1 MDIDT
6 SCYSDSFIEKILAE
20 TQTIA
25 VVGASSKPERDSY
38 KVIESL
44 LEHGYRVFP
53 VNPNEEGSSVL
64 GLNFYPNLSSI
75 QQPIDMVDV
84 FRTSDA
90 VFEIAEEAIKI
101 KAKVLWM
108 QLEIINNDAANLAE
122 AAGMKVVMNR
132 CPKKEFKLSLIHI
145 SEPTS
150 PY

>member
-6 SCYSDSFIEKILAE
+6 FCYSDCFIEKILAE

-64 GLNFYPNLSSI
+64 GLNFYPNLGSI
-75 QQPIDMVDV
+75 KQPIDMVDV
-84 FRTSDA
+84 FRSSDA
-90 VFEIAEEAIKI
+90 VFKIAEEAIKI

-122 AAGMKVVMNR
+122 AAGLKVVMNR
-132 CPKKEFKLSLIHI
+132 CPKKEFKNLNW
-145 SEPTS
+145 TS
-150 PY
+150 NNN

>member
-6 SCYSDSFIEKILAE
+6 FCYSDSFIEKILAE

-44 LEHGYRVFP
+44 LEHGYKVFP

-122 AAGMKVVMNR
+122 AAGLKVVMNR
-132 CPKKEFKLSLIHI
+132 CPKKEFKNLNW
-145 SEPTS
+145 TS
-150 PY
+150 NNN

>member
-6 SCYSDSFIEKILAE
+6 SCYSDRFIEKILAE

-90 VFEIAEEAIKI
+90 VFEIAQEAIKI

-122 AAGMKVVMNR
+122 AAGLKVVMNR
-132 CPKKEFKLSLIHI
+132 CPKKEFKNLNW
-145 SEPTS
+145 TS
-150 PY
+150 NNN

>member
-6 SCYSDSFIEKILAE
+6 FCYSDRFIEKILAE
-20 TQTIA
+20 TETIA

-90 VFEIAEEAIKI
+90 VYEIAEEAIKI

-108 QLEIINNDAANLAE
+108 QLDIINNDAANLAE
-122 AAGMKVVMNR
+122 AAGVKVVMNR
-132 CPKKEFKLSLIHI
+132 CPKKEFKNLNW
-145 SEPTS
+145 TS
-150 PY
+150 NNN

>member
-6 SCYSDSFIEKILAE
+6 SCYSDCFIEKILAE

-84 FRTSDA
+84 FRASDA

-132 CPKKEFKLSLIHI
+132 CPKKEFKNLNW
-145 SEPTS
+145 TS
-150 PY
+150 NNN

>member
-6 SCYSDSFIEKILAE
+6 FCYSDCFIEKILAE

-132 CPKKEFKLSLIHI
+132 CPKKEFKNLNW
-145 SEPTS
+145 TS
-150 PY
+150 NNN

>member
-6 SCYSDSFIEKILAE
+6 FCYSDRFIEKILAE

-122 AAGMKVVMNR
+122 AAGLKVVMNR
-132 CPKKEFKLSLIHI
+132 CPKKEFKNLNW
-145 SEPTS
+145 TS
-150 PY
+150 NNN

>member
-122 AAGMKVVMNR
+122 AAGLKVVMNR
-132 CPKKEFKLSLIHI
+132 CPKKEFKNLNW
-145 SEPTS
+145 TS
-150 PY
+150 NNN

>member
-6 SCYSDSFIEKILAE
+6 FCYSDSFIEKILAE

-122 AAGMKVVMNR
+122 AAGLKVVMNR
-132 CPKKEFKLSLIHI
+132 CPKKEFKNLNW
-145 SEPTS
+145 TS
-150 PY
+150 NNN

>member
-64 GLNFYPNLSSI
+64 GLNFYPNLISI

-90 VFEIAEEAIKI
+90 VFEIAQEAIKI

-122 AAGMKVVMNR
+122 AAGLKVVMNR
-132 CPKKEFKLSLIHI
+132 CPKKEFKKLNW
-145 SEPTS
+145 TS
-150 PY
+150 NNN

>member
-6 SCYSDSFIEKILAE
+6 FYYSDCFIEKILAE

-122 AAGMKVVMNR
+122 AAGLKVVMNR
-132 CPKKEFKLSLIHI
+132 CPKKEFKNLNW
-145 SEPTS
+145 TS
-150 PY
+150 NNN

>member
-6 SCYSDSFIEKILAE
+6 SCYSDRFIEKILAE

-122 AAGMKVVMNR
+122 AAGLKVVMNR
-132 CPKKEFKLSLIHI
+132 CPKKEFKNLNW
-145 SEPTS
+145 TS
-150 PY
+150 NNN

>member
-6 SCYSDSFIEKILAE
+6 SCYSDRFIEKILAE

-38 KVIESL
+38 KVMESL

-122 AAGMKVVMNR
+122 AAGLKVVMNR
-132 CPKKEFKLSLIHI
+132 CPKKEFKNLNW
-145 SEPTS
+145 TS
-150 PY
+150 NNN

>member
-6 SCYSDSFIEKILAE
+6 FCYPDRFIEKILAE
-20 TQTIA
+20 TETIA

-108 QLEIINNDAANLAE
+108 QLDIINNDAANLAE
-122 AAGMKVVMNR
+122 AAGLKVVMNR
-132 CPKKEFKLSLIHI
+132 CPKKEFKNLNW
-145 SEPTS
+145 TS
-150 PY
+150 NNN

>member
-6 SCYSDSFIEKILAE
+6 FCYSDCFIEKILAE

-122 AAGMKVVMNR
+122 AAGLKVIMNR
-132 CPKKEFKLSLIHI
+132 CPKKEFKNLNW
-145 SEPTS
+145 TS
-150 PY
+150 NNN

>member
-6 SCYSDSFIEKILAE
+6 FCYSDCFIEKILAE
-20 TQTIA
+20 TETIA

-108 QLEIINNDAANLAE
+108 QLDIINNDAANLAE
-122 AAGMKVVMNR
+122 AAGLKVVMNR
-132 CPKKEFKLSLIHI
+132 CPKKEFKNLNW
-145 SEPTS
+145 TS
-150 PY
+150 NNN

>member
-38 KVIESL
+38 KVMESL

-132 CPKKEFKLSLIHI
+132 CPKKEFKKLNW
-145 SEPTS
+145 TS
-150 PY
+150 NNN

>member
-6 SCYSDSFIEKILAE
+6 FCYSDCFIEKILAE

-122 AAGMKVVMNR
+122 AAGLKVVMNR
-132 CPKKEFKLSLIHI
+132 CPKKEFKNLNW
-145 SEPTS
+145 TS
-150 PY
+150 NNN

>member
-25 VVGASSKPERDSY
+25 VVGASSKPARDSY

-90 VFEIAEEAIKI
+90 VFEIAQEAIKI

-122 AAGMKVVMNR
+122 AAGLKVVMNR
-132 CPKKEFKLSLIHI
+132 CPKKEFKNLNW
-145 SEPTS
+145 TS
-150 PY
+150 NNN

>member
-6 SCYSDSFIEKILAE
+6 SSYSDCFIEKILAE

-38 KVIESL
+38 KVMESL

-53 VNPNEEGSSVL
+53 VNPNEGGCSVL

-122 AAGMKVVMNR
+122 AAGLKVVMNR
-132 CPKKEFKLSLIHI
+132 CPKKEFKNLNW
-145 SEPTS
+145 TS
-150 PY
+150 NNN

>member
-6 SCYSDSFIEKILAE
+6 FCYSDSFIEKILAE

-90 VFEIAEEAIKI
+90 VFEIAQEAIKI

-122 AAGMKVVMNR
+122 AAGLKVVMNR
-132 CPKKEFKLSLIHI
+132 CPKKEFKNLNW
-145 SEPTS
+145 TS
-150 PY
+150 NNN

>member
-6 SCYSDSFIEKILAE
+6 FCYSDRFIEKILAE
-20 TQTIA
+20 TETIA

-122 AAGMKVVMNR
+122 AAGLKVVMNR
-132 CPKKEFKLSLIHI
+132 CPKKEFENLNW
-145 SEPTS
+145 TS
-150 PY
+150 NNN

>member
-38 KVIESL
+38 KVMESL

-122 AAGMKVVMNR
+122 AAGLKVVMNR
-132 CPKKEFKLSLIHI
+132 CPKKEFKNLNW
-145 SEPTS
+145 TS
-150 PY
+150 NNN

>member
-6 SCYSDSFIEKILAE
+6 SCYSDRFIEKILAE

-132 CPKKEFKLSLIHI
+132 CPKKEFKNLNW
-145 SEPTS
+145 TS
-150 PY
+150 NNN

>member
-6 SCYSDSFIEKILAE
+6 FCYSDCFIEKILAE

-84 FRTSDA
+84 FRA
-90 VFEIAEEAIKI
+90 KEFVFDITKQAIEINADILWLQEGVIDK
-101 KAKVLWM
+101 KSSVLAT
-108 QLEIINNDAANLAE
+108 N
-122 AAGMKVVMNR
+122 AGLKVVMDE
-132 CPKKEFKLSLIHI
+132 CPKKILEVPKLD
-145 SEPTS
+145 
-150 PY
+150 

>member
-6 SCYSDSFIEKILAE
+6 FCYSDCFIEKILAE

-108 QLEIINNDAANLAE
+108 QLDIINNDAANLAE
-122 AAGMKVVMNR
+122 AAGLKVVMNR
-132 CPKKEFKLSLIHI
+132 CPKKEFKNLNW
-145 SEPTS
+145 TS
-150 PY
+150 NNN

>member
-6 SCYSDSFIEKILAE
+6 FCYSDCFIEKILAE

-84 FRTSDA
+84 FRASDA

-122 AAGMKVVMNR
+122 AAGLKVVMNR
-132 CPKKEFKLSLIHI
+132 CPKKEFKKLNWTINNN
-145 SEPTS
+145 
-150 PY
+150 

>member
-6 SCYSDSFIEKILAE
+6 FCYSDRFIEKILAE
-20 TQTIA
+20 TETIA

-122 AAGMKVVMNR
+122 AAGLKVVMNR
-132 CPKKEFKLSLIHI
+132 CPKKEFKNLNW
-145 SEPTS
+145 TS
-150 PY
+150 NNN

>member
-6 SCYSDSFIEKILAE
+6 FCYSDCFIEKILAE

-25 VVGASSKPERDSY
+25 VVGASSKPDRDSY

-90 VFEIAEEAIKI
+90 VFEIAKEAIKI

-122 AAGMKVVMNR
+122 AAGLKVVMNR
-132 CPKKEFKLSLIHI
+132 CPKKEFKNLNW
-145 SEPTS
+145 TS
-150 PY
+150 NNN

>member
-6 SCYSDSFIEKILAE
+6 FCYSDCFIEKILAE

-84 FRTSDA
+84 FRASDA

-122 AAGMKVVMNR
+122 AAGLKVVMNR
-132 CPKKEFKLSLIHI
+132 CPKKEFKNLNW
-145 SEPTS
+145 TS
-150 PY
+150 NNN

>member
-6 SCYSDSFIEKILAE
+6 SCYSDRFIEKILAE

-38 KVIESL
+38 KVMESL

-90 VFEIAEEAIKI
+90 VFKIAEEAIKI

-122 AAGMKVVMNR
+122 AAGLKVVMNR
-132 CPKKEFKLSLIHI
+132 CPKKEFKNLNW
-145 SEPTS
+145 TS
-150 PY
+150 NNN

>member
-6 SCYSDSFIEKILAE
+6 FYYSDCFIEKILAE

-122 AAGMKVVMNR
+122 ASGLKVVMNR
-132 CPKKEFKLSLIHI
+132 CPKKEFKNLNW
-145 SEPTS
+145 TS
-150 PY
+150 NNN

>member
-6 SCYSDSFIEKILAE
+6 SCYSDRFIEKILAE

-25 VVGASSKPERDSY
+25 VVGASPKPERDSY

-122 AAGMKVVMNR
+122 AAGLKVVMNR
-132 CPKKEFKLSLIHI
+132 CPKKEFKNLNW
-145 SEPTS
+145 TS
-150 PY
+150 NNN

>member
-6 SCYSDSFIEKILAE
+6 FCYSECFIEKILAE

-84 FRTSDA
+84 FRASDA

-132 CPKKEFKLSLIHI
+132 CPKKEFKNLNW
-145 SEPTS
+145 TS
-150 PY
+150 NNN

>member
-6 SCYSDSFIEKILAE
+6 SCYSDRFIEKILAE

-53 VNPNEEGSSVL
+53 VNPNEQGSSVL

-122 AAGMKVVMNR
+122 AAGLKVVMNR
-132 CPKKEFKLSLIHI
+132 CPKKEFKNLNW
-145 SEPTS
+145 TS
-150 PY
+150 NNN

>member
-6 SCYSDSFIEKILAE
+6 SCYSDRFIEKILAE

-38 KVIESL
+38 KVMESL

-122 AAGMKVVMNR
+122 AAGLKVVMNR
-132 CPKKEFKLSLIHI
+132 CPKKEFKKLNW
-145 SEPTS
+145 TS
-150 PY
+150 NNN

>member
-6 SCYSDSFIEKILAE
+6 FCYSDCFIEKILAE

-90 VFEIAEEAIKI
+90 VFEIAQEAIKI

-122 AAGMKVVMNR
+122 AAGLKVVMNR
-132 CPKKEFKLSLIHI
+132 CPKKEFKNLNW
-145 SEPTS
+145 TS
-150 PY
+150 NNN

>member
-132 CPKKEFKLSLIHI
+132 CPKKEFKNLNW
-145 SEPTS
+145 TS
-150 PY
+150 NNN

>member
-6 SCYSDSFIEKILAE
+6 FCYSDCFIEKILAE

-84 FRTSDA
+84 FRASDA

-122 AAGMKVVMNR
+122 TAGMKVVMNR
-132 CPKKEFKLSLIHI
+132 CPKKEFKNLNW
-145 SEPTS
+145 TS
-150 PY
+150 NNN